1 MKRPFSPRVRLSQ
14 VTIPERLMQSRHA
27 FGAALLALWV
37 AAGAAAAANGVAEV
51 RIENYKFDPPEL
63 KVKVGT
69 TVKWVNN
76 EKRASH
82 SVIWLGPGGFES
94 ERMFPGESYQRK
106 FDKAGTYSY
115 GCGPHPEMKG
125 VVVVE

>member
-1 MKRPFSPRVRLSQ
+1 VAAFSVAQ
-14 VTIPERLMQSRHA
+14 ITNPERRMKATLVL
-27 FGAALLALWV
+27 GALLL
-37 AAGAAAAANGVAEV
+37 AAATFAPAAPAANGVAEV

-63 KVKVGT
+63 KVKAGT

-106 FDKAGTYSY
+106 FDRPGTYPYS
-115 GCGPHPEMKG
+115 CGPHPEMKG
-125 VVVVE
+125 LVVVAE

>member
-1 MKRPFSPRVRLSQ
+1 MKATLVL
-14 VTIPERLMQSRHA
+14 
-27 FGAALLALWV
+27 GAMLLATV
-37 AAGAAAAANGVAEV
+37 TFAPAASAANGVVEV
-51 RIENYKFDPPEL
+51 RIESYKFDPPEL
-63 KVKVGT
+63 KVKAGT

-106 FDKAGTYSY
+106 FDQPGTYPYS
-115 GCGPHPEMKG
+115 CGPHPEMKG
-125 VVVVE
+125 LVVVTE

>member
-1 MKRPFSPRVRLSQ
+1 MKVMLG
-14 VTIPERLMQSRHA
+14 LAAML
-27 FGAALLALWV
+27 FGLLAFAPTAV
-37 AAGAAAAANGVAEV
+37 PANGVAEV

-76 EKRASH
+76 EKRANH

-106 FDKAGTYSY
+106 FDKPGTYPYS
-115 GCGPHPEMKG
+115 CGPHPEMKG
-125 VVVVE
+125 QVVVTE

>member
-1 MKRPFSPRVRLSQ
+1 MRATLAAG
-14 VTIPERLMQSRHA
+14 LLLL
-27 FGAALLALWV
+27 AALTLAP
-37 AAGAAAAANGVAEV
+37 AAAPAGAVAEV

-94 ERMFPGESYQRK
+94 ERMFPGESYQRR
-106 FDKAGTYSY
+106 FDKPGTYPYS
-115 GCGPHPEMKG
+115 CGPHPEMKG
-125 VVVVE
+125 VVVVTE

>member
-1 MKRPFSPRVRLSQ
+1 MRAGVVLGFALAAAV
-14 VTIPERLMQSRHA
+14 A
-27 FGAALLALWV
+27 FAPP
-37 AAGAAAAANGVAEV
+37 AAAANGVAEV
-51 RIENYKFDPPEL
+51 KIENYKFDPPEL

-94 ERMFPGESYQRK
+94 ERMFPGEAYQRK
-106 FDKAGTYSY
+106 FDKPGTYTYS
-115 GCGPHPEMKG
+115 CGPHPEMKAT
-125 VVVVE
+125 VVVTE

>member
-1 MKRPFSPRVRLSQ
+1 MRTTLA
-14 VTIPERLMQSRHA
+14 I
-27 FGAALLALWV
+27 GALLLGLLSFAP
-37 AAGAAAAANGVAEV
+37 AAGAANGVVEV
-51 RIENYKFDPPEL
+51 KIENYKFDPPEL

-69 TVKWVNN
+69 AVKWVNN

-106 FDKAGTYSY
+106 FDKPGTYAYS
-115 GCGPHPEMKG
+115 CGPHPEMKG
-125 VVVVE
+125 VVVVTD

>member
-1 MKRPFSPRVRLSQ
+1 MRATLAAG
-14 VTIPERLMQSRHA
+14 LLLL
-27 FGAALLALWV
+27 AALTLAP
-37 AAGAAAAANGVAEV
+37 AAAPAGAVAEV

-94 ERMFPGESYQRK
+94 ERMFPGESYQRR
-106 FDKAGTYSY
+106 FDKPGTYPYS
-115 GCGPHPEMKG
+115 CGPHPEMKG
-125 VVVVE
+125 TVVVTE

>member
-1 MKRPFSPRVRLSQ
+1 MRATLAAG
-14 VTIPERLMQSRHA
+14 LLLL
-27 FGAALLALWV
+27 AALALAPTAV
-37 AAGAAAAANGVAEV
+37 PADAVAEV
-51 RIENYKFDPPEL
+51 KIENYKFDPPEL

-94 ERMFPGESYQRK
+94 DRMFPGESYQRRFEK
-106 FDKAGTYSY
+106 PGTYTYS
-115 GCGPHPEMKG
+115 CGPHPEMKG
-125 VVVVE
+125 VVVVTE

>member
-1 MKRPFSPRVRLSQ
+1 MKPPFSRRARLAQ
-14 VTIPERLMQSRHA
+14 VTIPERFMRARRAL
-27 FGAALLALWV
+27 GAVLLALSVW
-37 AAGAAAAANGVAEV
+37 AAPTPAANGAAEV
-51 RIENYKFDPPEL
+51 KIENYKFDPPEL
-63 KVKVGT
+63 KVKAGT

-94 ERMFPGESYQRK
+94 DRMFPGESYQRR
-106 FDKAGTYSY
+106 FDKPGAYPYS
-115 GCGPHPEMKG
+115 CGPHPEMKG